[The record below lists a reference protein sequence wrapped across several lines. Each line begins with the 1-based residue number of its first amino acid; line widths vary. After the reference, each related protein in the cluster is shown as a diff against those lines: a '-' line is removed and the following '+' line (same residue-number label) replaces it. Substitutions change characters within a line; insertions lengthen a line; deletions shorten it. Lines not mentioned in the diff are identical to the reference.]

1 MKISK
6 NIVIKYIKMG
16 YMASKF
22 C

>member
-6 NIVIKYIKMG
+6 NI
-16 YMASKF
+16 